1 MRYHEVLEM
10 TLNFEVRLAAKC
22 PKKDVIAAMGI
33 YSASVDSSS
42 RTDTNQIKYYI
53 GDIKS
58 HHTGE
63 RDLFFYLFYGND
75 GSVEGFAEFAFLHSS
90 ATLIIDYL
98 CTKERNHMLFYNF
111 YHMVLNEIE
120 RDLQKRGLFI
130 EYIVTELSLAQAGGK
145 LIDRDSNYF
154 RQLLSNENFKLL
166 KYPYY
171 QPPLQEDEQA
181 EEFNLAIK
189 RYSIDKDDTFLLK
202 KGQYLRIVKDIYM
215 AHYLEW
221 YRNNWDGNQY
231 KKIVDELLSRIE
243 SEFLP
248 ATAPETI
255 ALVQCKLFEEG
266 QCPKYEAENYTIS
279 AGRKRKRKKVII
291 ILVWFML
298 SVITAVLCTISI
310 FAGWSARLCA
320 FLTIIPGLIS
330 ISHELFYR

>member
-1 MRYHEVLEM
+1 MLGM

-22 PKKDVIAAMGI
+22 PKKDVITAIGI

-42 RTDTNQIKYYI
+42 RTDTNQIKYNI
-53 GDIKS
+53 WDTKS
-58 HHTGE
+58 HHTRQ

-75 GSVEGFAEFAFLHSS
+75 GLVEGFAEFAFLHSS

-111 YHMVLNEIE
+111 YHMVLKEIE
-120 RDLQKRGLFI
+120 NDLQKRGLFI
-130 EYIVTELSLAQAGGK
+130 EHIITELSLTQSGGK

-154 RQLLSNENFKLL
+154 RHLLSNENFKLL

-171 QPPLQEDEQA
+171 QPPLQKGEEA

-189 RYSIDKDDTFLLK
+189 RYSKDTDGFFLK
-202 KGQYLRIVKDIYM
+202 KDQYLRIVKDIYM
-215 AHYLEW
+215 VHYLEW
-221 YRNNWDGNQY
+221 YRNDWDGNLY
-231 KKIVDELLSRIE
+231 KKIVDELLIRIE

-248 ATAPETI
+248 ASAPETI
-255 ALVQCKLFEEG
+255 DLVQCKLFEEG

-279 AGRKRKRKKVII
+279 AGKKRKRSKIII
-291 ILVWFML
+291 ILMWLML
-298 SVITAVLCTISI
+298 SVITAMLCTFSI
-310 FAGWSARLCA
+310 FSEWSARLCA

-330 ISHELFYR
+330 LRHELFHR

>member
-1 MRYHEVLEM
+1 M

-22 PKKDVIAAMGI
+22 PKKDVISAIGI

-42 RTDTNQIKYYI
+42 RTDTNQIKYNI
-53 GDIKS
+53 WDAKN
-58 HHTGE
+58 HHTGQ

-90 ATLIIDYL
+90 AALIMDYL
-98 CTKERNHMLFYNF
+98 CTRERNHMLFYNF
-111 YHMVLNEIE
+111 YHMVLSEIE
-120 RDLQKRGLFI
+120 SDLQRRGLFI
-130 EYIVTELSLAQAGGK
+130 EYIITELSLTQAGGK

-154 RQLLSNENFKLL
+154 RQLLSNESFKLL

-171 QPPLQEDEQA
+171 QPPLQKERQA

-189 RYSIDKDDTFLLK
+189 RYSSDTEGAFLLK
-202 KGQYLRIVKDIYM
+202 KDRYLRIVKDIYM

-221 YRNNWDGNQY
+221 YRNDWDGNQY
-231 KKIVDELLSRIE
+231 EKIVGDLLVRIE

-248 ATAPETI
+248 ATALETI

-279 AGRKRKRKKVII
+279 AGRKRRRRKVII

-298 SVITAVLCTISI
+298 SVITAVLCTFSV
-310 FAGWSARLCA
+310 FAEWSARLCA

-330 ISHELFYR
+330 LRRELFHR